1 MQSSAKGKTKTK
13 TRIVTTYLPPELAA
27 ELDGLMAA
35 EGGSRSG
42 WLRAA
47 VETCLTDLEWLR
59 ATGFPQ
65 RVAVERDLDLA
76 AVAERIAANRAKAGP
91 APLRASPRL
100 EGLVNQ
106 EGSATPSTNGN
117 IPAAGGRKPMAFAVC
132 LGPELAA
139 DLEFLSRQEKVSQ
152 SALLRG
158 SFEKYLANRAT
169 ERRITE
175 NERRA
180 RALGITPEDV
190 VRLVKEC
197 RAEMRAE
204 KSA

>member
-1 MQSSAKGKTKTK
+1 MKSRAKGKTKTK

-27 ELDGLMAA
+27 ELDALIAA

-65 RVAVERDLDLA
+65 RVAAERDLDLA
-76 AVAERIAANRAKAGP
+76 AVAERIAVNRAKAGP

-100 EGLVNQ
+100 ERLVKQ
-106 EGSATPSTNGN
+106 DGSAAPPANGA
-117 IPAAGGRKPMAFAVC
+117 IPAAGDRKPLAFAVC

-139 DLEFLSRQEKVSQ
+139 DLEFLAREEKVSQ

-158 SFEKYLANRAT
+158 SFEKYLANRAL
-169 ERRITE
+169 EAMIAE
-175 NERRA
+175 NERQA
-180 RALGITPEDV
+180 AALGLTPDEV
-190 VRLVKEC
+190 QQLINEY
-197 RAEMRAE
+197 RAERRQ
-204 KSA
+204 SA

>member
-27 ELDGLMAA
+27 ELDALVAA

-65 RVAVERDLDLA
+65 RVAQERDLDLTV
-76 AVAERIAANRAKAGP
+76 VAERIAANRAKAGP

-117 IPAAGGRKPMAFAVC
+117 IPAAGGRKPLAFAVC

-139 DLEFLSRQEKVSQ
+139 DLESLAREEKVSQ

-158 SFEKYLANRAT
+158 SFEKYLANRAL
-169 ERRITE
+169 EAMIAE
-175 NERRA
+175 NERQA
-180 RALGITPEDV
+180 AALGLTPDEV
-190 VRLVKEC
+190 QRLINEY
-197 RAEMRAE
+197 RAERRQ
-204 KSA
+204 SA